1 MNLSMNIN
9 PNKRFTSGY
18 DEYVVKQGDSLYQIA
33 KLFNTTVADISDAN
47 MLTSSTIYPGQVL
60 MIPKAGLQQFTV
72 FEDYRTVEGDTMAGI
87 AQKTGTSLALLGT
100 YNDFGAL
107 KLEKNQI
114 VKIPRR
120 GGTYQISEGDTVS
133 RIIHQTGKTAQEL
146 LELNAGTWLKK
157 GTTIRIA

>member
-1 MNLSMNIN
+1 MN
-9 PNKRFTSGY
+9 GY

-114 VKIPRR
+114 VKIRD
-120 GGTYQISEGDTVS
+120 GGTYQISEGDTVAYY
-133 RIIHQTGKTAQEL
+133 QTGKTPKNCWNLMRVLAE
-146 LELNAGTWLKK
+146 K

>member
-1 MNLSMNIN
+1 MNRHQT
-9 PNKRFTSGY
+9 KRFMNGY

-60 MIPKAGLQQFTV
+60 LIPKAGMQQFTV
-72 FEDYRTVEGDTMAGI
+72 FEDYRTVEGDTIVGI
-87 AQKTGTSLALLGT
+87 AQKTGTTPALLGT

-107 KLEKNQI
+107 KLEKNQV

-120 GGTYQISEGDTVS
+120 GSTYQIVEGDTVS
-133 RIIHQTGKTAQEL
+133 RIINQTGKTAQEL
-146 LELNAGTWLKK
+146 LELNASNWLKK
-157 GTTIRIA
+157 GATIRIT